1 MAQLQLTIALV
12 LTGLFAIAII
22 GFAINFAI
30 DNDAPVDISNDPDI
44 TSLYS
49 QQRGNLSGQSSDSE
63 SQYQSILET
72 TIAPESGSATSTGSF
87 AKTWNILGAA
97 KNTINSIDKKI
108 FGNNSGL
115 MIFTNAIIGMLVFM
129 IGLFLYKTLRG
140 QPD

>member
-12 LTGLFAIAII
+12 LTGLFAVAII

-30 DNDAPVDISNDPDI
+30 DNDAPINIANDPEI
-44 TSLYS
+44 ISLYG
-49 QQRGNLSGQSSDSE
+49 QQTGNLSGFTSDSE
-63 SQYQSILET
+63 SQYKSILET

-87 AKTWNILGAA
+87 AKTWNIFSAA
-97 KNTINSIDKKI
+97 KNVVQIGYIKIFGSNSGFQIFINSIL
-108 FGNNSGL
+108 G
-115 MIFTNAIIGMLVFM
+115 IIALM